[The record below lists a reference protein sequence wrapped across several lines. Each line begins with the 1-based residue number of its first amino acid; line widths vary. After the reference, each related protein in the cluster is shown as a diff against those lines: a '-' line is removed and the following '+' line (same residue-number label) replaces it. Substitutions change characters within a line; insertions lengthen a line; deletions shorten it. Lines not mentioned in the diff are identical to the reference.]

1 MIFALIEIEVE
12 IEFLY
17 FDVLEKNKK
26 NYRGLILAI
35 YSVLKLPTND

>member
-26 NYRGLILAI
+26 IIEG
-35 YSVLKLPTND
+35 